1 LLAKI
6 NLGKHLS
13 PVSQLDPYFP
23 RKYCQIIMASS
34 DASQV
39 TVASLPRLSAGELSD
54 ILLKQ
59 GTESLNLKDDI
70 AIIDVRDDGK

>member
-1 LLAKI
+1 
-6 NLGKHLS
+6 
-13 PVSQLDPYFP
+13 
-23 RKYCQIIMASS
+23 MASS

-59 GTESLNLKDDI
+59 GTESLNLKDNI
-70 AIIDVRDDGK
+70 AIIDVRDDGKYIPNDLCFISLPHST